1 MSFPQFPPLPQ
12 LDTLGLITA
21 VADIAIVAYVIYK
34 IFMLIEGTRAI
45 QLLKG
50 LAILVLAD
58 ILSNLLN
65 LSTISWILSQTWA
78 VLIFVLAVIFQPELR
93 RVLEQLGRGPFFSVV
108 RSELAATDV
117 INIIDEI
124 TRAVVACAKTKTG
137 ALLVIERSTG
147 LKDYI
152 ETGRIIDAQIT
163 EDLLVNI
170 FVPHTPLHDGAAIIR
185 GSRLLAAACFLPLT
199 DNPYISTSLGTR
211 HRAAIG
217 ISEISDCLVLVVS
230 EETGIIS
237 LAQDGK
243 LVRFL
248 DEKQLKDKLAQ
259 VFAGADSQ
267 AKPFW
272 RKNERKKGKKGA
284 RN

>member
-1 MSFPQFPPLPQ
+1 